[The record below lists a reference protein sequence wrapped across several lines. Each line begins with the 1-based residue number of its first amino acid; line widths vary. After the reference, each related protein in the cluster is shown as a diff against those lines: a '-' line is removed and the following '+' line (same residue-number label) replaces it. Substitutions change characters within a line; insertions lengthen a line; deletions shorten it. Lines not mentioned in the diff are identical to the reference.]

1 MGTND
6 EVYKARQK
14 SFCKDCMLFDEFR
27 QIIESRGFNAISATT
42 YHAGARA
49 NIPMARVRKPNPRP
63 MPM

>member
-1 MGTND
+1 
-6 EVYKARQK
+6 
-14 SFCKDCMLFDEFR
+14 MLFDEFR
-27 QIIESRGFNAISATT
+27 QIIESRGFNAILATT